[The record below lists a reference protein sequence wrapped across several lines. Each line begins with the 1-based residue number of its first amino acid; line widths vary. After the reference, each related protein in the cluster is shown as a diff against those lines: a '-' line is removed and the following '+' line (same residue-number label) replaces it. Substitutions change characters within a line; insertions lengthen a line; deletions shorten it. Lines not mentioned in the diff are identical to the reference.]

1 MHAVFS
7 LFKASELQT
16 LAGKVAEVFLKI
28 EKCMKDEVRAL
39 PSTVRVH
46 AKLST
51 TQIMCSWR
59 GTCLQLTLPA
69 PYLISV
75 LCTGEQR

>member
-1 MHAVFS
+1 MPADVF

-46 AKLST
+46 AK
-51 TQIMCSWR
+51 
-59 GTCLQLTLPA
+59 
-69 PYLISV
+69 
-75 LCTGEQR
+75 